1 VLHQNL
7 TLRRVT
13 KIRVVAEDLL
23 LATINRG
30 TPMYILVIED
40 DLALSEA
47 LVEIL
52 ESQSYKVDQA
62 FDGDVA
68 WDLMN
73 TCSYD
78 LLLLDLNLP
87 GLDGI
92 SLCHRLRSSQN
103 SCPVLMLTARD
114 TSQDKIRGL
123 DVGADAYMV
132 KPFSWDELNAQI
144 RALLRRNHLS
154 NSAILTWEL
163 LSLNPLTYE
172 VRYQQTEVRLTP
184 KEFAILK
191 LLIQQGR
198 RVLSRQF
205 ILESVWETSQWPGEE
220 GVKSHLKTLRAK
232 LAKAGAPKDF
242 IQTIHG
248 FGYQLKQF

>member
-1 VLHQNL
+1 M
-7 TLRRVT
+7 R
-13 KIRVVAEDLL
+13 
-23 LATINRG
+23 
-30 TPMYILVIED
+30 ILVIED
-40 DLALSEA
+40 DLALSES

-52 ESQSYKVDQA
+52 ESQHYQVDQA
-62 FDGDVA
+62 YDGETA
-68 WDLMN
+68 WQRIHSHD
-73 TCSYD
+73 YD

-92 SLCHRLRSSQN
+92 SLCQRLRSSQK

-114 TSQDKIRGL
+114 TSQDKVRGL

-144 RALLRRNHLS
+144 RALLRRNQRE
-154 NSAILTWEL
+154 NSENLTWGL

-172 VRYQQTEVRLTP
+172 VRYRQSDIRLTP

-191 LLIQQGR
+191 LLIQHGR

-205 ILESVWETSQWPGEE
+205 ILETIWECHQWPGEE
-220 GVKSHLKTLRAK
+220 GVKSHLKVLRAK
-232 LAKAGAPKDF
+232 LVKAGAPKDL
-242 IQTIHG
+242 IQTVHG
-248 FGYQLKQF
+248 IGYRLKQP